1 MDECTQSYISKEKD
15 LFNKLDIKLKKRI
28 IETLYDMSY
37 KTFNGVY
44 KESDMELGD
53 STVNIK
59 AWVKEENDLSWKLI
73 SGIYSYKNDRIYLP
87 ENMIKVLGVKLNKSQ
102 GDIDKELLS
111 LNINEVKGNV
121 NLEKS
126 KKYENLYSSLLEYFI
141 ENNLGKSL
149 LTFNNIVEDINALKY
164 YNKMQKITLLFIGYL
179 IKKSTFGATRIMNS
193 GDIGVSSDT
202 ILYKKLSEG
211 RDYIEYLTEYR
222 DSLNLIDPKVKG
234 EIIVKMISISKDD
247 SKKHKTITVINQEEF
262 EVGNLNAESEI
273 KKMGY
278 STSLSRVER
287 WNILKNK
294 VVPKLGKAKVIG
306 HIRFL
311 IKMNK
316 SRSIMFN
323 AVSEWE
329 YDLERLIKL

>member
-1 MDECTQSYISKEKD
+1 
-15 LFNKLDIKLKKRI
+15 
-28 IETLYDMSY
+28 MSY

>member
-1 MDECTQSYISKEKD
+1 
-15 LFNKLDIKLKKRI
+15 
-28 IETLYDMSY
+28 MSY

-126 KKYENLYSSLLEYFI
+126 KKYENLYSNLLEYFI

>member
-1 MDECTQSYISKEKD
+1 
-15 LFNKLDIKLKKRI
+15 
-28 IETLYDMSY
+28 
-37 KTFNGVY
+37 
-44 KESDMELGD
+44 MELGD